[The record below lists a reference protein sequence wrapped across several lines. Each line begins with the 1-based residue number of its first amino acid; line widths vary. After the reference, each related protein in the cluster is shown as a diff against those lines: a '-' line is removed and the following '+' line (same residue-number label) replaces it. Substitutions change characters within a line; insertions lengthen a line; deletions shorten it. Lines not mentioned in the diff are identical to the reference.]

1 MSINQILWSHS
12 KNLFEKMAKILKNPN
27 FDLFVIIKNP
37 LKIKRKKK
45 KKKKNT
51 MVIPQVLGLYCCAQ
65 SSQISERLDKNRGS
79 MFDLKKNDGRTD
91 DGQLGIR

>member
-1 MSINQILWSHS
+1 
-12 KNLFEKMAKILKNPN
+12 MAKILKKSQFRPICNN
-27 FDLFVIIKNP
+27 QNP
-37 LKIKRKKK
+37 LKIKSKKKK